1 MVAESVRLHVHQVV
15 PARRMFPEVK
25 VDYLVNQGVVMETYQ
40 SIV

>member
-15 PARRMFPEVK
+15 LARRMFPEVK
-25 VDYLVNQGVVMETYQ
+25 VGYLVNQGVVMETYQ